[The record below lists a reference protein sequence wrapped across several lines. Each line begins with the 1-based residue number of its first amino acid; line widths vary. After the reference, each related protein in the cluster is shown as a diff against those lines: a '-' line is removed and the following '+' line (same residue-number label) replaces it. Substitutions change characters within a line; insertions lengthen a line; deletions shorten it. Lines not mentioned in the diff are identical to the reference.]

1 MPIVSRGVTYGLIGH
16 FGLWKII
23 DEECNELVMIHQA
36 PCIDTHL
43 SHVLRSVIGQFLSAP
58 DH

>member
-1 MPIVSRGVTYGLIGH
+1 MPKVSCDVTFGLIGH

-43 SHVLRSVIGQFLSAP
+43 SHGLRSVISQFLSAP